1 LTLPY
6 RLGRPQPEALAM
18 VNEARLRQRNLL
30 DEEPVPLPKDIEA
43 KVLELLVEL
52 LLGVVGASDGERSDE

>member
-1 LTLPY
+1 
-6 RLGRPQPEALAM
+6 M